1 PELLEFLAW
10 ELARSGWSARA
21 LHGMIVTSSAYRQS
35 SAPRPEAAR
44 VDPDNRL
51 LARYPLRR
59 LDAESI
65 RDAMLAA
72 TGELDTRIG
81 GPYVPTDRTASGEV
95 TVEASTPGATR
106 RSVYLRQRRTEL
118 PSLLEVFDAPS
129 IVTTCSHRRRP
140 ATVPLQ
146 SLSLL
151 HSDFVAARAARLVE
165 RLGPE
170 CDHCSQDDDRID
182 RAFLLVVGRTPT
194 AAERNASG
202 RFLREQPARYP
213 NCD

>member
-21 LHGMIVTSSAYRQS
+21 LHGMIVTSTAYRQS

-44 VDPDNRL
+44 ADPDNRL
-51 LARYPLRR
+51 LARYPMRR

-72 TGELDTRIG
+72 SGELDDRPG
-81 GPYVPTDRTASGEV
+81 GPYVPTQRTGSGEGAV
-95 TVEASTPGATR
+95 DPTTPGATP
-106 RSVYLRQRRTEL
+106 RSVYLQQRRTQL
-118 PSLLEVFDAPS
+118 ASLLEVFDAPS
-129 IVTTCSHRRRP
+129 IVATCTRRQP
-140 ATVPLQ
+140 STVPLQ

-151 HSDFVAARAARLVE
+151 NSDFVAARAARLVE

-170 CDHCSQDDDRID
+170 CDHCSQDD
-182 RAFLLVVGRTPT
+182 
-194 AAERNASG
+194 
-202 RFLREQPARYP
+202 AR
-213 NCD
+213 